1 MVTPETAP
9 ASRSPPRPLC
19 LTETPASPNTIMR
32 LPALCRDPT
41 RGTRPDRQDCNHLM
55 QPRPGTRVR
64 RHVCQV
70 MMINVDIVAAGHGS
84 LSSLASLGHFSSVSF
99 ISEEKTNLEIQKL
112 RQELREEHDKVKR
125 LQSQL
130 STNVGPLCGDK
141 SCKQLQPFVNIITQ
155 GSCRICIRA
164 IISKHDIQA
173 FTAHTHCRG
182 KGIFEKYLTLTINCQ
197 LSRFAKFVLN
207 ILSNLIWSGPTVV
220 RARKDNV
227 SLMEFRARGNVAN
240 SKYHIC

>member
-1 MVTPETAP
+1 
-9 ASRSPPRPLC
+9 
-19 LTETPASPNTIMR
+19 
-32 LPALCRDPT
+32 
-41 RGTRPDRQDCNHLM
+41 
-55 QPRPGTRVR
+55 
-64 RHVCQV
+64 
-70 MMINVDIVAAGHGS
+70 MINIDIGIVAAGHGS

-99 ISEEKTNLEIQKL
+99 ISEEKTSLEIQKL

-141 SCKQLQPFVNIITQ
+141 SGKQIQPFVNIITQ

-182 KGIFEKYLTLTINCQ
+182 KGIFKKYLA
-197 LSRFAKFVLN
+197 F
-207 ILSNLIWSGPTVV
+207 
-220 RARKDNV
+220 
-227 SLMEFRARGNVAN
+227 
-240 SKYHIC
+240 